1 MPQLLSPG
9 VMTREIDLTTIVPGV
24 STNDG
29 AIAGV
34 FRWGPVGELVQI
46 DSENNLIARFGKPT
60 NLNAETWFTAASFLA
75 YTNSL
80 YVSRAAN
87 TVGIS
92 PDFDAI
98 VDANN
103 ATVVLTGDGS
113 AINVTSLGLVPGL
126 WMLATT
132 QNSVYLASDAR
143 IDDIINST
151 AFSLASASEVAVVGG
166 ESNTETISV
175 NVDTSANG
183 TTLLTLDTGNTDDLA
198 VGWKVTDSSNLE
210 VVNTQIE
217 SEIVSIVNS
226 TALEVNTDII
236 IANGTVDLVLV
247 RSGTLSVQFLS
258 NTAFNA
264 IANTG
269 RVANLE
275 YAIITSEDAF
285 TQKDGNIDA
294 DVKFIARWPGDL
306 GNSLRV
312 SVCGNSSGFSSQI
325 NLATYASRVSIPVT
339 VNSNTTTVRVMGGN
353 TEMSSTNAAAFKALL
368 QVTDTVEV
376 GNTLMGAQFMKIT
389 AIGNTTTVG
398 AAANVTINITCDKEN
413 YLASTTDTTS
423 LVAGMTVST
432 AANSYMID
440 MVVNNVTNATH
451 FNFTTV
457 PVVNLTSSSVTFSP
471 TSYFTLT
478 FEDPF
483 SLGDNYKF
491 ASSNTQT
498 RVLTRTWEFHNVL
511 DNAPGQSGYVIAF
524 GNSSINSDEMHVVV
538 VDDDGK
544 FTGVPGTILE
554 IYRNVSRAT
563 DGKDPDGQG
572 NYWKDLINQKS
583 QYIWVTND
591 LSGAASATAENL
603 EDSTLDVVTY
613 ALNYG
618 KDGATEHNIAFSLLA
633 NAWDKFMNK
642 EDIDISLV
650 LCGTTRSFVLA
661 NYLID
666 NLVELRQD
674 CVLFISPQKADVV
687 DNSGN
692 EAAACVNFRN
702 LLRSTSYAVMDSG
715 WKQMYDRYNDTYR
728 WIPLNGDTAGLCAR
742 TDDTNDPWW
751 SPAGFNRG
759 HIKNVVRLAWNPRQT
774 ARDTLYK
781 KGINPV
787 VQFLGEGTI
796 LYGDKTLLA
805 KPSAFDRINVRRL
818 FIVLRKAIAEAAK
831 YTLFE
836 FNDSFTRAQF
846 KNMVNPY
853 LRDIKGRRGIYDFL
867 VVCDETNNTPVVI
880 DRNEFIGDIYIKPA
894 RSINFI
900 YLNFV
905 AVPTGVDFNEVVGN
919 WG

>member
-9 VMTREIDLTTIVPGV
+9 VLTREIDLTTIVPGV

-34 FRWGPVGELVQI
+34 FRWGPVGELVNI
-46 DSENNLIARFGKPT
+46 DSEDSLIGRFGKPT
-60 NLNAETWFTAASFLA
+60 NLNAETWFVAASFLA

-87 TVGIS
+87 TVGVS

-103 ATVVLTGDGS
+103 ATVTIVGTGES
-113 AINVTSLGLVPGL
+113 INVTSLGLTPGL
-126 WMLATT
+126 IYLAST
-132 QNSVYLASDAR
+132 QNSVYLAVDAR

-151 AFSLASASEVAVVGG
+151 AFSLSSASEVAVVDG
-166 ESNTETISV
+166 ESNTATISV
-175 NVDTSANG
+175 TVDTDANT
-183 TTLLTLDTGNTDDLA
+183 TTLLELSTGNTDDLA
-198 VGWKVTDSSNLE
+198 IGWSVTDSSNLS
-210 VVNTQIE
+210 VVNTQVAAR
-217 SEIVSIVNS
+217 IVSIVNS
-226 TALEVNTDII
+226 TAVQVSTDIV
-236 IANGTVDLVLV
+236 IANGDVDLVLV
-247 RSGTLSVQFLS
+247 RSGTLSLQFVS

-275 YAIITSEDAF
+275 YVIITTEDAF
-285 TQKDGNIDA
+285 TQKEGNIDT
-294 DVKFIARWPGDL
+294 DVKFIAKWPGEL

-312 SVCGNSSGFSSQI
+312 SVVGNSHGFNSQI
-325 NLATYASRVSIPVT
+325 NLAHYASRVSIPIA
-339 VNSNTTTVRVMGGN
+339 VNSNTTTLRVMGGN
-353 TEMSSTNAAAFKALL
+353 TEMASTNAAALKALL
-368 QVTDTVEV
+368 QVTDNFEV
-376 GNTLMGAQFMKIT
+376 GNTLIGTQFMKVT
-389 AIGNTTTVG
+389 SIGNTTTVG
-398 AAANVTINITCDKEN
+398 AAANVTINVTADKEN
-413 YLASTTDTTS
+413 FLASTTSTVG

-457 PVVNLTSSSVTFSP
+457 PVVNLTSSSITFSP
-471 TSYFTLT
+471 TSYFTIQ

-483 SLGDNYKF
+483 SLGDDYKF
-491 ASSNTQT
+491 ASSNAQT

-511 DNAPGQSGYVIAF
+511 DQAPGQSDYVIAF
-524 GNSSINSDEMHVVV
+524 GNSSINSDEMHIVV

-554 IYRNVSRAT
+554 IYRHLSRAT
-563 DGKDPDGQG
+563 DGKDPDGQA
-572 NYWKDLINQKS
+572 NFWRDVINKRS
-583 QYIWVTND
+583 QYIWAPNE
-591 LSGAASATAENL
+591 LSGAGEATAENL
-603 EDSTLDVVTY
+603 EDSTLDVVSY

-633 NAWDKFMNK
+633 NAWDKFKSK

-650 LCGTTRSFVLA
+650 LTGTTRSFVLA

-666 NLVELRQD
+666 NLLEFRQD
-674 CVLFISPQKADVV
+674 CVGFISPQKADVV
-687 DNSGN
+687 NNPGN
-692 EAAACVNFRN
+692 EAAACVNYRN
-702 LLRSTSYAVMDSG
+702 LLRSTSYAVLDSG
-715 WKQMYDRYNDTYR
+715 WKYMYDRYNDTYR
-728 WIPLNGDTAGLCAR
+728 WIPLNGDIAGLCAR
-742 TDDTNDPWW
+742 VDDTNDPWW
-751 SPAGFNRG
+751 SPGGFNRG
-759 HIKNVVRLAWNPRQT
+759 QIKNVVKLAWNPRQT
-774 ARDTLYK
+774 ARDILYK
-781 KGINPV
+781 NGINPV

-796 LYGDKTLLA
+796 LYGDKTLLHR
-805 KPSAFDRINVRRL
+805 PSAFDRINVRRL

-836 FNDSFTRAQF
+836 FNDAFTRAQF

-900 YLNFV
+900 YLNFI
-905 AVPTGVDFNEVVGN
+905 AVPTGIAFNEVIGK
-919 WG
+919 W